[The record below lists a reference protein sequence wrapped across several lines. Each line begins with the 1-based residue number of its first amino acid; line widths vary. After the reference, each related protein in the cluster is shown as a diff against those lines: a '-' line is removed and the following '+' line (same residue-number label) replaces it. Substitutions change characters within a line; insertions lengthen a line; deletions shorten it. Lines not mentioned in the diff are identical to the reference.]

1 MNKNKIKLSILER
14 MGRLWHIKV
23 PHAGM
28 TKENTQV
35 NFSQALRAALTES
48 ALWWKQQNNP
58 RKRTTFLSSNQYM
71 IILAHRHIQT
81 DRPVLRSP
89 HGSLKKAIALTFT

>member
-28 TKENTQV
+28 TKENT
-35 NFSQALRAALTES
+35 
-48 ALWWKQQNNP
+48 
-58 RKRTTFLSSNQYM
+58 
-71 IILAHRHIQT
+71 
-81 DRPVLRSP
+81 
-89 HGSLKKAIALTFT
+89 

>member
-1 MNKNKIKLSILER
+1 

-35 NFSQALRAALTES
+35 NALFSGVLRAAPLYILTDS
-48 ALWWKQQNNP
+48 A
-58 RKRTTFLSSNQYM
+58 
-71 IILAHRHIQT
+71 
-81 DRPVLRSP
+81 V
-89 HGSLKKAIALTFT
+89 